1 MSTARERFPRRRY
14 YTVVPRRRGRTGN
27 KGSAAARPPRKRVFV
42 MRDFGE
48 FLKGGLLAVIALFG
62 LMLLNGG

>member
-1 MSTARERFPRRRY
+1 
-14 YTVVPRRRGRTGN
+14 
-27 KGSAAARPPRKRVFV
+27 